1 MDCRTT
7 ASLPQAPDEFKHFA
21 IYAVHLAA
29 GMVGSPPPVPLAS
42 TQAMSRSLRCS
53 IVLPS
58 YNRRNVLPRAVE
70 SVLAQDVPGFE
81 LIIVDDSTDET
92 REWLKS
98 LSDPRIV
105 TIFPPQRRGVSA
117 ARNIGIAA
125 ARAPVIAFL
134 DSDDFYLPQHLSR
147 ALTALERE
155 PDLVCT
161 LSSGNKEV
169 RGELRPAPLP
179 DLRLAP
185 RAFEWALYSDL
196 IGVDGSSITVRT
208 EAARRIDGFC
218 EQMQRTEDREFLIR
232 LSPLGA
238 VRLLPQVT
246 WEKGWT
252 TNSLSNEW
260 RGAGRDL
267 LNYAKQRP
275 ELATRF
281 GKLGSYLASKIL
293 VSDLRRGD
301 FATLAADWR
310 AFRDAGLLQGSI
322 ARIWRS
328 HREVRKYRRANS
340 NRGAL
345 MRLSGAPADWS

>member
-105 TIFPPQRRGVSA
+105 TIFPPQRRG
-117 ARNIGIAA
+117 
-125 ARAPVIAFL
+125 
-134 DSDDFYLPQHLSR
+134 
-147 ALTALERE
+147 
-155 PDLVCT
+155 
-161 LSSGNKEV
+161 
-169 RGELRPAPLP
+169 
-179 DLRLAP
+179 
-185 RAFEWALYSDL
+185 
-196 IGVDGSSITVRT
+196 
-208 EAARRIDGFC
+208 
-218 EQMQRTEDREFLIR
+218 
-232 LSPLGA
+232 
-238 VRLLPQVT
+238 
-246 WEKGWT
+246 
-252 TNSLSNEW
+252 
-260 RGAGRDL
+260 
-267 LNYAKQRP
+267 
-275 ELATRF
+275 
-281 GKLGSYLASKIL
+281 
-293 VSDLRRGD
+293 D

-345 MRLSGAPADWS
+345 MRLSGAPADWT